1 MTICL
6 PPPLIPE
13 EPQTPEEPQVFL
25 GKSILMSPPPVTASH
40 LALVKSAAT
49 TASLCSAGKC
59 EPVPLLFTNA
69 AIFVKGKDLKKELES
84 MEGYDNRDW
93 KTLRKSMLDVWGG
106 LPLKICYTIQD
117 LYDLIKLCQDKGGI
131 KDIKDFKIYQSKFM
145 MIAKYLVQNKHIPAK
160 TCVSHLF
167 FLAFPQEYQVSINRE
182 LVKSDL
188 IPTRKDGYHKPPILE
203 DVMEV
208 AEDGV

>member
-49 TASLCSAGKC
+49 TASLCSAGK
-59 EPVPLLFTNA
+59 
-69 AIFVKGKDLKKELES
+69 FVKGKDLKKELES

-93 KTLRKSMLDVWGG
+93 KTLCKSMLDVWGG

-188 IPTRKDGYHKPPILE
+188 IPT
-203 DVMEV
+203 
-208 AEDGV
+208 